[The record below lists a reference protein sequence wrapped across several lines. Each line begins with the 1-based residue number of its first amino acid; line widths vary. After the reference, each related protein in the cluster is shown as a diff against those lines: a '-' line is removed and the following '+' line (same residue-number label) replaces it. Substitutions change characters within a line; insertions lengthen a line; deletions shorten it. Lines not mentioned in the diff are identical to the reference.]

1 MVFWFQIIKKQEI
14 MNVCQNWKG
23 CFSNGQ
29 DFLKILFS
37 NGIHDQEMIIVFFPF
52 TDEQPPTFVCRF
64 NSTMSPCPF
73 KQKNQPMFSVA
84 QSNYR
89 ENSKELCLQKVDV
102 SAPNSTNS
110 WIVAISEYKL
120 KVDFFDQI
128 SPDDASNCTRRIVI
142 SSKADNKLQL
152 EYCTKEGLVK
162 KSVFERKSMWTD
174 IDDVFK
180 NLEDRRMNEEK
191 AARVFTS
198 FGKEMW
204 LINDSILLHAL
215 MDVEEEIHKNDFLK
229 NLKMKDESTV
239 MS

>member
-1 MVFWFQIIKKQEI
+1 

-198 FGKEMW
+198 FG
-204 LINDSILLHAL
+204 N
-215 MDVEEEIHKNDFLK
+215 
-229 NLKMKDESTV
+229 
-239 MS
+239 